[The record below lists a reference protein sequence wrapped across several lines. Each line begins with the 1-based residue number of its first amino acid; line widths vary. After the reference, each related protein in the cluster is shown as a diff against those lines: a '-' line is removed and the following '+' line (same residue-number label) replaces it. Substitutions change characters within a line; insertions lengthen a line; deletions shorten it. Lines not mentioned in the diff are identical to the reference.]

1 MVIPLCQVKLTF
13 YPVQSRAVLFE
24 KSSYFTFSLSAM
36 VLKVQLL
43 VVDKINMS
51 ELKCCMNSIDV
62 SSNL

>member
-13 YPVQSRAVLFE
+13 SPVQSRAVLFE
-24 KSSYFTFSLSAM
+24 KSSYFTFSLSAT

>member
-13 YPVQSRAVLFE
+13 SPVQSRAVLFE
-24 KSSYFTFSLSAM
+24 KSSYFTFPLSAM

>member
-13 YPVQSRAVLFE
+13 SPVQSRAVLFE